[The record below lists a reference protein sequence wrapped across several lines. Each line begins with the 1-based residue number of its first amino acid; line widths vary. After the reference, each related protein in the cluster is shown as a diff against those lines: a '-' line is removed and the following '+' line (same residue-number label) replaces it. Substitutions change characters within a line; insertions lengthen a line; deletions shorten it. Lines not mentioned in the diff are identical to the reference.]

1 MARVPAIKTE
11 RLILRRWKRSDAGD
25 YYEFAKNPNV
35 GPAAG
40 WRPHANAFE
49 SRMVIVNTLMYNYCW
64 AIVDKESGKV
74 IGSIGLDTDKF
85 RRVVKSR
92 ELGYSLSEEHWGKGI
107 ATEAAEAI
115 IKYAFEKLWL
125 DALMIKT
132 SEDNIRSQRVIEKC
146 GFSYEG
152 TLRKIYRNYDGT
164 VMPMRV
170 YSMLR
175 EEYYG
180 KEKRKDT

>member
-1 MARVPAIKTE
+1 MARVPTIQTD

-49 SRMVIVNTLMYNYCW
+49 SRMVIVNSLMYNYCW
-64 AIVDKESGKV
+64 AMTDKETGKV

-85 RRVVKSR
+85 RYVVKSK
-92 ELGYSLSEEHWGKGI
+92 ELGYSLSEEHWGKGL
-107 ATEAAEAI
+107 ATEAAEAV

-146 GFSYEG
+146 GFCYEG

-175 EEYYG
+175 EEYWQRG
-180 KEKRKDT
+180 QIAD